1 MKFSSILLLIALV
14 AALTGCTGGQGAF
27 PSRYPQCERQS
38 QAVYDYLHNGD
49 DHSADHSLDVRLAD
63 RRADIF
69 NQPTE
74 VRDGLM
80 RADAERTLTDCEKAI
95 QEGRERLQEPSS
107 NLPVGPGVT
116 STTISLGV
124 LSDFTGDFASLG
136 KTISGSQQLFWQDQ
150 NRAGGV
156 CGRKVDLV
164 VKDHGYNVQN
174 AVGLYQQT
182 KDHVLAYQQLLGSP
196 ETAALLNSIAVDGV
210 LTQTVGWSS
219 VVLANPYVIMSGT
232 TYDLEMINAID
243 WLMKHKGLKQGDKV
257 GHILLAGEYGEN
269 ALAGSRQAAAANGI
283 TLVEEKV
290 LPTEVDMSNSV
301 QAIRASGARY
311 ILVTTTPK
319 QLAAIAA
326 ATDSLNY
333 DVTLVGNNPTFAPP
347 LLSVPAVRSALERK
361 FFLVTSYAPFSSTA
375 PVPTRVRTEYMAA
388 HPGESYNAGV
398 MYGYGQ
404 GEIMYKI
411 LDAACISGSLTR
423 PALLKAFQKI
433 ASLNTDGLIAPL
445 DYSQVGQPPA
455 RAVYMAQPDASTP
468 GGLKTVQDLFSSFE
482 AQAYRRS

>member
-1 MKFSSILLLIALV
+1 MKFSSILLLLAML
-14 AALTGCTGGQGAF
+14 AALTGCTGGGGAF
-27 PSRYPQCERQS
+27 TSRYPQCEQQS
-38 QAVYDYLHNGD
+38 QAVYNYLHNGD
-49 DHSADHSLDVRLAD
+49 DSSSNHSLDMSLAD

-69 NQPTE
+69 NQPAE

-80 RADAERTLTDCEKAI
+80 RADAERTLMDCEKSI
-95 QEGRERLQEPSS
+95 QNGTEPLQEPSS

-116 STTISLGV
+116 SSTISLGV
-124 LSDFTGDFASLG
+124 LTDFTGDFALLG
-136 KTISGSQQLFWQDQ
+136 KPITQAQQLFWQDQ
-150 NRAGGV
+150 NKAGGV

-164 VKDHGYNVQN
+164 IKDHGYNVQN

-257 GHILLAGEYGEN
+257 GHIFLAGEYGEN
-269 ALAGSRQAAAANGI
+269 ALTGSRQAAAANGI

-290 LPTEVDMSNSV
+290 LPTEVDMSNAV
-301 QAIRASGARY
+301 QAIKASGARY
-311 ILVTTTPK
+311 ILATVTPK
-319 QLAAIAA
+319 QAAAIAVT
-326 ATDSLNY
+326 TDALNY
-333 DVTLVGNNPTFAPP
+333 DVTIVGDNPTFVPQ
-347 LLSVPAVRSALERK
+347 LLAVPAVKSAMERK
-361 FFLVTSYAPFSSTA
+361 FYLVTSYAPFSSTA
-375 PVPTRVRTEYMAA
+375 PVPTRVRTEYEAA
-388 HPGESYNAGV
+388 HPGETYNAGV

-411 LDAACISGSLTR
+411 LDAACVSGSLTR

-455 RAVYMAQPDASTP
+455 RAVYVAQADGSTP
-468 GGLKTVQDLFSSFE
+468 GGLRLVQDLFSSFE
-482 AQAYRRS
+482 AQAYRLS